1 MKINNNKR
9 YLNLRNNVFISVVK
23 TSEQLMN

>member
-9 YLNLRNNVFISVVK
+9 YLNLRNSIYNNVVK
-23 TSEQLMN
+23 LSEQLIN